1 MLGAWKASLS
11 IVQLLALA
19 CGKRGSSDDST
30 PYTLLS
36 SPLASY
42 LCLVFLRRHFSP
54 PSPLWHSLG
63 HLLAVSNRP
72 HLWMAPQFLHSNF
85 QPLCLLGDPH
95 TFTGYVWLWQG
106 LSVILT
112 PFRLP
117 QINCFTFSLKC
128 FSSEQN
134 SCLDIGNGPLLQLP
148 HLLRADPVT
157 LALLFS
163 PLPPLSYRVLC
174 GSIYSFPL
182 ARDSC
187 PFSAGVLQALLCL
200 KVYSWCIYGETCT
213 PQPSCSSSRRLSYL
227 SFLFSGTLHSVGFIF
242 FFLPCL
248 LHLFL
253 SQLFVMPLQTTTLPS
268 CISFSLGWFCS
279 PPPIQCYELVSIV
292 LQAQCLPE
300 LIPWI
305 YSSPPLYNLK
315 EFDFSHIWMA
325 KLFSLLSS
333 I

>member
-72 HLWMAPQFLHSNF
+72 HLWMAPQFLQSNF

-134 SCLDIGNGPLLQLP
+134 SCLDIGIGPLLQLP

-200 KVYSWCIYGETCT
+200 KVYSWCIHGERCT
-213 PQPSCSSSRRLSYL
+213 PCPPTAPPSYSLHHKVLTVVQEKQDAVFWKDPFGDRTQNDPEYWRLL
-227 SFLFSGTLHSVGFIF
+227 WDKPGA
-242 FFLPCL
+242 
-248 LHLFL
+248 
-253 SQLFVMPLQTTTLPS
+253 
-268 CISFSLGWFCS
+268 
-279 PPPIQCYELVSIV
+279 LVNSTW
-292 LQAQCLPE
+292 AR
-300 LIPWI
+300 
-305 YSSPPLYNLK
+305 
-315 EFDFSHIWMA
+315 
-325 KLFSLLSS
+325 
-333 I
+333 